1 MGEKMYIPK
10 GTVVAMLTPFDSEG
24 RVSESEVRKMV
35 NFFIAK
41 GVNGIFPVA
50 SCGEYTHID
59 IAERK
64 FLIDIVVDEAG
75 DRADIIP
82 GSGATC
88 YKQSIE
94 MANYAKEKGCAAV
107 VLHGPFFFSNTQEVV
122 EGHLRKVAESVDIP
136 IFLYNIPQFANEVT
150 PAMIERLCSLP
161 NVVGVKESSGN
172 MINVMN
178 ILEMTRKINPNFRV
192 MLGAEELFLPAM
204 LMGAQG
210 CMTASTGVL
219 PEFVVG
225 IYRAFLD
232 GNIRLAYNL
241 QMAMLPVIREMKTVN
256 FPQGF
261 KEAQSLRGI
270 DMGLPKMSYPP
281 AALAKIAD
289 LKERLRLLMGSM
301 LDTYFPNEELKFNFE
316 GRTNKY
322 KYPAVSFEPS
332 NVKKFADCKMCGMCK
347 GDRCSK
353 AQDNSGFSENI
364 KGFNPN
370 QPFAG
375 NENSESNISRA
386 DLEQLISE
394 VVKNVIGSR

>member
-1 MGEKMYIPK
+1 MHIPK
-10 GTVVAMLTPFDSEG
+10 GTVVAMLTPFDNEG
-24 RVSESEVRKMV
+24 RVNEIEVRKMV
-35 NFFIAK
+35 SFFIAK

-59 IAERK
+59 LAERK
-64 FLIDIVVDEAG
+64 FLIDIVVDETRG
-75 DRADIIP
+75 RVDVIP

-94 MANYAKEKGCAAV
+94 MANYAKEKGCAGV
-107 VLHGPFFFSNTQEVV
+107 VLHGPFFFPNTQEVV

-172 MINVMN
+172 MVNVMN

-192 MLGAEELFLPAM
+192 MLGAEELFLPAL

-225 IYRAFLD
+225 IYKSFLD
-232 GNIRLAYNL
+232 GNIKLAYNL
-241 QMAMLPVIREMKTVN
+241 QMAMLPIIREMKTVN

-270 DMGLPKMSYPP
+270 DMGIPKMSYPP
-281 AALAKIAD
+281 AAMAKIAD
-289 LKERLRLLMGSM
+289 LKERLKLLMGSV
-301 LDTYFPNEELKFNFE
+301 LNTYFPNEDLKFNFD
-316 GRTNKY
+316 GKINKY
-322 KYPAVSFEPS
+322 KYPAASFEPT
-332 NVKKFADCKMCGMCK
+332 NVKKFADCTMCGMCN

-353 AQDNSGFSENI
+353 AHDASEFSANI

-370 QPFAG
+370 QTFDG
-375 NENSESNISRA
+375 NGNAKNNISK
-386 DLEQLISE
+386 DELEKLISE
-394 VVKNVIGSR
+394 VVRNVISAR

>member
-1 MGEKMYIPK
+1 MHIPK
-10 GTVVAMLTPFDSEG
+10 GTVVAMLTPFDNEG
-24 RVSESEVRKMV
+24 RVNEIEVRKMV
-35 NFFIAK
+35 SFFIAK

-59 IAERK
+59 MAERK
-64 FLIDIVVDEAG
+64 FLIDVVVDEA
-75 DRADIIP
+75 RERVDIIP
-82 GSGATC
+82 GSGSTC

-107 VLHGPFFFSNTQEVV
+107 VLHGPYFFPNTQEVV

-172 MINVMN
+172 MVNVMN

-192 MLGAEELFLPAM
+192 MLGAEELFLPAL

-225 IYRAFLD
+225 IYKSFLD
-232 GNIRLAYNL
+232 GNFRLSYNL
-241 QMAMLPVIREMKTVN
+241 QMAMLPLIREMKTVN

-270 DMGLPKMSYPP
+270 DMGIPKMSYPP
-281 AALAKIAD
+281 AAMAKIAD
-289 LKERLRLLMGSM
+289 LKERLKLMMGS
-301 LDTYFPNEELKFNFE
+301 LLNTYFPNEELKFNFDDKI
-316 GRTNKY
+316 NKY
-322 KYPAVSFEPS
+322 KYPAASFES
-332 NVKKFADCKMCGMCK
+332 ANVKKHSDCTMCGMCD
-347 GDRCSK
+347 GDRCSEK
-353 AQDNSGFSENI
+353 QNAPEFPENI

-370 QPFAG
+370 QSFDG
-375 NENSESNISRA
+375 NGNAKSNISRD
-386 DLEQLISE
+386 DLEKIISE
-394 VVKNVIGSR
+394 VVKNVISAR

>member
-1 MGEKMYIPK
+1 MHIPK

-24 RVSESEVRKMV
+24 RVNEIEARKMV
-35 NFFIAK
+35 SFFIAK

-59 IAERK
+59 LAERK
-64 FLIDIVVDEAG
+64 FLIDIVVDETKG
-75 DRADIIP
+75 RVDVIP

-94 MANYAKEKGCAAV
+94 MANYAKEKGCAGV
-107 VLHGPFFFSNTQEVV
+107 VLHGPFFFPNTQEVV

-178 ILEMTRKINPNFRV
+178 ILEMTRKINPDFRV
-192 MLGAEELFLPAM
+192 MLGAEELFLPGL

-225 IYRAFLD
+225 IYKSFLD
-232 GNIRLAYNL
+232 GNIKRAYNL
-241 QMAMLPVIREMKTVN
+241 QMAMLPIIREMKSVN

-270 DMGLPKMSYPP
+270 DMGIPKMSYSPS
-281 AALAKIAD
+281 AMAKISD
-289 LKERLRLLMGSM
+289 LKERLKLIIGSV
-301 LDTYFPNEELKFNFE
+301 LNTYFPNEELKFNFE
-316 GRTNKY
+316 GKINKY
-322 KYPAVSFEPS
+322 NYPPASFEPK
-332 NVKKFADCKMCGMCK
+332 NVKKFADCTMCGMCN

-353 AQDNSGFSENI
+353 NHEASEFPANI
-364 KGFNPN
+364 KDFNPN
-370 QPFAG
+370 QSFGG
-375 NENSESNISRA
+375 NLNSKNNISK
-386 DLEQLISE
+386 DELEKLISE
-394 VVKNVIGSR
+394 VVRNVINAR

>member
-1 MGEKMYIPK
+1 MHIPK
-10 GTVVAMLTPFDSEG
+10 GTVVAMLTPFDNEG
-24 RVSESEVRKMV
+24 RVNEIEVRKMV
-35 NFFIAK
+35 TFFIAK

-64 FLIDIVVDEAG
+64 FLIDVVVDEARG
-75 DRADIIP
+75 RVDIIP

-94 MANYAKEKGCAAV
+94 MANYAKEKGCSAV
-107 VLHGPFFFSNTQEVV
+107 VLHGPFFFPNTHEVV
-122 EGHLRKVAESVDIP
+122 EGHLLKVAQSVDIP

-178 ILEMTRKINPNFRV
+178 ILEMTRKIDPNFRV
-192 MLGAEELFLPAM
+192 MLGAEELFLPAL

-225 IYRAFLD
+225 IYKSFLE
-232 GNIRLAYNL
+232 GNFRLAYNL
-241 QMAMLPVIREMKTVN
+241 QMAMLPFIREMKTVN

-270 DMGLPKMSYPP
+270 DMGIPKMSYPP

-289 LKERLRLLMGSM
+289 LKERLKLLMGSM
-301 LDTYFPNEELKFNFE
+301 LDTYFPSEELKYDFDSKII
-316 GRTNKY
+316 KY
-322 KYPAVSFEPS
+322 KYPAYSSEPV
-332 NVKKFADCKMCGMCK
+332 NIKKYNDCTMCGMCN

-353 AQDNSGFSENI
+353 AQSNSGLPENSKSFTPSQI
-364 KGFNPN
+364 FN
-370 QPFAG
+370 G
-375 NENSESNISRA
+375 NENTKGDISRD
-386 DLEQLISE
+386 DLEKLISE
-394 VVKNVIGSR
+394 VVKNVISSR

>member
-1 MGEKMYIPK
+1 MHIPK
-10 GTVVAMLTPFDSEG
+10 GTVVAMLTPFDNEG
-24 RVSESEVRKMV
+24 RVNEIEVRKMV
-35 NFFIAK
+35 SFFIAK
-41 GVNGIFPVA
+41 GVDGIFPVA

-59 IAERK
+59 LAERK
-64 FLIDIVVDEAG
+64 FLIDVVVDEARG
-75 DRADIIP
+75 RVDIIP

-94 MANYAKEKGCAAV
+94 MANYAKEKGCAGV
-107 VLHGPFFFSNTQEVV
+107 VLHGPFFFPNTQEVV

-192 MLGAEELFLPAM
+192 MLGAEELFLPAL

-225 IYRAFLD
+225 IYKSFLD

-241 QMAMLPVIREMKTVN
+241 QMAMLPIIREMKTVN

-270 DMGLPKMSYPP
+270 DMGIPKMSYSP
-281 AALAKIAD
+281 AAMAKIAD
-289 LKERLRLLMGSM
+289 LKERLKLMMESM
-301 LDTYFPNEELKFNFE
+301 LNTYFPNEELKFNFD
-316 GRTNKY
+316 GKINKY
-322 KYPAVSFEPS
+322 KYPAVSYEPA
-332 NVKKFADCKMCGMCK
+332 NVKKYADCTMCGMCN

-353 AQDNSGFSENI
+353 TQNVPEFPADV

-370 QPFAG
+370 QAFEG
-375 NENSESNISRA
+375 NGNAKNNISRD
-386 DLEQLISE
+386 DLEKLISE
-394 VVKNVIGSR
+394 VVKNVISAR

>member
-1 MGEKMYIPK
+1 MHIPE
-10 GTVVAMLTPFDSEG
+10 GTVVAMLTPFDNEG
-24 RVSESEVRKMV
+24 RVNEIEVRKMV
-35 NFFIAK
+35 AFFIAK

-59 IAERK
+59 MAERK
-64 FLIDIVVDEAG
+64 YLIDVVVDEARG
-75 DRADIIP
+75 RVDIIP
-82 GSGATC
+82 GSGSTC

-94 MANYAKEKGCAAV
+94 MADYAKEKGCAAV
-107 VLHGPFFFSNTQEVV
+107 VLHGPYFFPNTQEVV

-178 ILEMTRKINPNFRV
+178 ILEMTRKIDPNFRV
-192 MLGAEELFLPAM
+192 MLGAEELFLPAL
-204 LMGAQG
+204 LMGAKG

-225 IYRAFLD
+225 IYKSFLD
-232 GNIRLAYNL
+232 GNFRLAYNL
-241 QMAMLPVIREMKTVN
+241 QMAMLPFIREMKTVN

-270 DMGLPKMSYPP
+270 DMGIPKMNYPP
-281 AALAKIAD
+281 AAMAKISD
-289 LKERLRLLMGSM
+289 LKERLKLIMGSM
-301 LDTYFPNEELKFNFE
+301 LDTYFPNEELKFNFDSKI
-316 GRTNKY
+316 NKY
-322 KYPAVSFEPS
+322 KYPEASSEPV
-332 NVKKFADCKMCGMCK
+332 NVKKYNDCTMCGMCS

-353 AQDNSGFSENI
+353 SQDTSELSENL

-370 QPFAG
+370 QALESNG
-375 NENSESNISRA
+375 NAKNNISR
-386 DLEQLISE
+386 DDMEKIISE
-394 VVKNVIGSR
+394 VVKNVINATR